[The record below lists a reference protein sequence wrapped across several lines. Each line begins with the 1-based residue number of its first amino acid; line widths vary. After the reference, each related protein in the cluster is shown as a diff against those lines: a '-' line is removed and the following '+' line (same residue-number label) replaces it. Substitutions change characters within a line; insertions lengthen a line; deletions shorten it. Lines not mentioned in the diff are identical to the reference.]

1 MAKVYAECNITIEPT
16 VAAKPTRRRMAEVDM
31 EIVTSQAVNAPKPIK
46 LVIKGANFRRVL
58 ELLSLHQKTDEE
70 LAKVIRGSIL
80 ADEVKD
86 KTLEETAAW
95 VRKNVLDELT
105 EMST

>member
-1 MAKVYAECNITIEPT
+1 MIKWGEVDIVISPAVG
-16 VAAKPTRRRMAEVDM
+16 VKPTRVREATVDM
-31 EIVTSQAVNAPKPIK
+31 DILTSQSVNAPKPIT

-58 ELLSLHQKTDEE
+58 ELLSLHGKTDEE
-70 LAKVIRGSIL
+70 LAKVVRDSIL
-80 ADEVKD
+80 ADEVKG

-105 EMST
+105 EMSA